1 MKTTSSF
8 VEMKKNN
15 EKIAMIT
22 AYDYPTAKFAENAG
36 VDMILVGDSL
46 GMVVLGYDSTVLVT
60 LDDMIHHS
68 KAARRGAP
76 NTFLVVDMP
85 FATYHGSLDQTLSNA
100 VKIMQQTSAQALKVE
115 GADEVI
121 PVIQRLT
128 SAGIPVVAHLGL
140 LPQSAGVLGGYK
152 VQGKTAAAAEK
163 LIEDAKKCEQAGACA
178 VVLECIPHQLTE
190 KISAALTIP
199 TIGIGAGVTADGQVL
214 VFHDMVKYGTHHI
227 PKFVKE
233 FANIGG
239 PIADGITQYV
249 QEVKH
254 ESFPAEQHQF
264 TMKEDQLQQLYGGSH
279 ENSTNNQ

>member
-36 VDMILVGDSL
+36 MDMILVGDSL

-60 LDDMIHHS
+60 LDDMIHHG

-85 FATYHGSLDQTLSNA
+85 FATYHGSLDQSLSNA
-100 VKIMQQTSAQALKVE
+100 VKIMQQTSAQAVKVE

-163 LIEDAKKCEQAGACA
+163 LIEDAIKCEQAGACA

-190 KISAALTIP
+190 KVSAALTIP

-239 PIADGITQYV
+239 PIADGIIQYV

-264 TMKEDQLQQLYGGSH
+264 TMKEDQLQQLYGGKH
-279 ENSTNNQ
+279 ENSTNN

>member
-36 VDMILVGDSL
+36 MDMILVGDSL

-60 LDDMIHHS
+60 LDDMIHHG

-100 VKIMQQTSAQALKVE
+100 VKIMQQTSAQAVKVE

-163 LIEDAKKCEQAGACA
+163 LIEDAIKCEQAGACA

-190 KISAALTIP
+190 NISTALTIP

-249 QEVKH
+249 KEVKH
-254 ESFPAEQHQF
+254 KSFPAEQHQF
-264 TMKEDQLQQLYGGSH
+264 TMKEDQLQQLYGGKH
-279 ENSTNNQ
+279 ENSTNN